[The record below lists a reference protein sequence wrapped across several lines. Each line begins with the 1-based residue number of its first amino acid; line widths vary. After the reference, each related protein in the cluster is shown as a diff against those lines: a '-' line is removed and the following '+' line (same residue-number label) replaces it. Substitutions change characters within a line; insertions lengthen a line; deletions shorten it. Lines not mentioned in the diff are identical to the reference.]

1 MDLYDI
7 WVCGKKVYASITE
20 AEMEEYSQDLADEY
34 YANGYPHPDDVEIC
48 YLGHEGVWKDLLFC
62 ASK

>member
-20 AEMEEYSQDLADEY
+20 AEMEEYSQDLVDEY

-48 YLGHEGVWKDLLFC
+48 YLGHEGV
-62 ASK
+62 